1 MILAVHFQS
10 CTYKECPNKVKQHPA
25 KLMFNY
31 YRLGDRLTGEQVC
44 GKGFGD
50 LGGLRVEFGPAVCS
64 NSEKANGILGGAGR
78 TLALRRLREV
88 MITLELAFVRPHLEN
103 GIQFCPVQ
111 ERNG

>member
-50 LGGLRVEFGPAVCS
+50 LGGL
-64 NSEKANGILGGAGR
+64 
-78 TLALRRLREV
+78 
-88 MITLELAFVRPHLEN
+88 
-103 GIQFCPVQ
+103 
-111 ERNG
+111 